1 MLKECVK
8 VVNGGSLDIDHRVTN
23 PLGVVVERG
32 LRKKEGAYEA
42 SDPAVGLWQ
51 VRLMHAC
58 NNWRP

>member
-32 LRKKEGAYEA
+32 SVKWIHPFRTT
-42 SDPAVGLWQ
+42 AVAEKAEEQQLVFAGE
-51 VRLMHAC
+51 
-58 NNWRP
+58 PP